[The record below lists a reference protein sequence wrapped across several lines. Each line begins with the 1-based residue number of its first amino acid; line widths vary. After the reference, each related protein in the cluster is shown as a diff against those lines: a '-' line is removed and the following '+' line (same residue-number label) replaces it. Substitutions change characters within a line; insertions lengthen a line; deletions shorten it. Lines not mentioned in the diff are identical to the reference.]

1 LRSGKKLNLKLWIS
15 MFILHLLNIFYGKG
29 SINCSIPASSQVP
42 LPGQQDEE
50 VAAFLGKFKNAR
62 VKKQ

>member
-1 LRSGKKLNLKLWIS
+1 